1 MNEEVNNE
9 TTETVE
15 EVEQDSKVVE
25 DSNADGKEKLL
36 SQDEVN
42 EIVKN
47 RVNRI
52 LAEKEK
58 EVAEAKKLAKMN
70 ADEKA
75 EYQRQQLE
83 SENQALKTKLERI
96 ELAKETNKMLL
107 AAGIKTNDVLVD
119 ALTGT
124 DAETTKTLVTQFVD
138 LFNESVDAAVKEQ
151 LAGTTP
157 RKQVTKTDV
166 NKSLDIT
173 TMSYDDMATLK
184 ENNPDLFKSLIQK

>member
-15 EVEQDSKVVE
+15 EVEQESKVVE
-25 DSNADGKEKLL
+25 DSNNDGKDKLL

-96 ELAKETNKMLL
+96 ELAKETNKMLV

-157 RKQVTKTDV
+157 RKQVTKSDV